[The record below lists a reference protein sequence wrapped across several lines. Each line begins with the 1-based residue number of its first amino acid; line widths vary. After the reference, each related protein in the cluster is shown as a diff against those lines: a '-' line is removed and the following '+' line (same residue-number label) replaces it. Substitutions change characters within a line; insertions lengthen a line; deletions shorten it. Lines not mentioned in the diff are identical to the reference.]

1 MARVSLG
8 GGAYFEPS
16 ERGFCDLRN
25 EGFVQKPCL
34 AKAQEVAAI
43 AGGATGSAHEC
54 DVRPGKTR
62 CHAQAK
68 CPIRY
73 GDKAWYEG
81 KYSKEAEAMSAAAVQ
96 VGGKATYKKKARK
109 R

>member
-8 GGAYFEPS
+8 SGSCFEPS

-43 AGGATGSAHEC
+43 AGGATGLAHEC
-54 DVRPGKTR
+54 DVRPGKAR
-62 CHAQAK
+62 CHARAK
-68 CPIRY
+68 CPIRF
-73 GDKAWYEG
+73 GGKDWYEG
-81 KYSKEAEAMSAAAVQ
+81 KYAEEAEAMSAAAVQ
-96 VGGKATYKKKARK
+96 AGGEATYKRKAR
-109 R
+109 RR